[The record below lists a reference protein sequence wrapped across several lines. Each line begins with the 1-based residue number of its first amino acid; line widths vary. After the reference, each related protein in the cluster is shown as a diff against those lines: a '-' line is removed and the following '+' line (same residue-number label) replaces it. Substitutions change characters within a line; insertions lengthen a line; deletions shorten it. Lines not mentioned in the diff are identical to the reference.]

1 MKTKEIEG
9 QLSLFDLQQSKD
21 EVDGSVSAKASVK
34 DSSNSDSLNIG
45 DIIWS
50 CYGNY
55 ENGRDTKAYVITA
68 ITAKGYTAVEADSEQ
83 KKNRFSLTLKSE
95 GIAWARTREDAE
107 KIKSYST

>member
-21 EVDGSVSAKASVK
+21 EVDGSVSAKASVE
-34 DSSNSDSLNIG
+34 DSDSLNIG

-55 ENGRDTKAYVITA
+55 KNGRDIKAYVIAA

-107 KIKSYST
+107 KIKSYSI